1 MGGKS
6 RQSRDIVECIR
17 PYAEDGFTYVE
28 PFCGAM
34 WSAARVCR
42 DLHPGRVTLN
52 DVNRPLML
60 LWRKVLDEGVGWLPF
75 DMDEIEANYRYYK
88 YDAPDD
94 DPLKAWYGTACS
106 FGGKWF
112 GGVARSRGETDFSA
126 QVRSTARKADALRPY
141 GPELYWG
148 SYERLSI
155 PDGSVVYCD
164 PPYQGR
170 TKSHYFESFDYREF
184 WQWVRDLSSRCRV
197 FTSCFEFPDDFREI
211 HRWGDTVVRHNRS
224 RGSDGTCERMVVYD
238 AD

>member
-1 MGGKS
+1 MGGKC
-6 RQSRDIVECIR
+6 RQSRGIVECIR

-42 DLHPGRVTLN
+42 DLHPGRVILN

-60 LWRKVLDEGVGWLPF
+60 LWRKVLDEGAGWLPF

-112 GGVARSRGETDFSA
+112 GGVGRSNHETDFEP

-141 GPELYWG
+141 RPELYWE

-164 PPYQGR
+164 PPYQAR
-170 TKSHYFESFDYREF
+170 TKGHYFESFDYDGF
-184 WQWVRDLSSRCRV
+184 WQWIRELSSRCTV
-197 FTSCFEFPDDFREI
+197 FVSCFEFPEDFREI
-211 HRWGDTVVRHNRS
+211 YRWGDTVVRHNHG
-224 RGSDGTCERMVVYD
+224 RGSDGTCERMVMYD
-238 AD
+238 AG